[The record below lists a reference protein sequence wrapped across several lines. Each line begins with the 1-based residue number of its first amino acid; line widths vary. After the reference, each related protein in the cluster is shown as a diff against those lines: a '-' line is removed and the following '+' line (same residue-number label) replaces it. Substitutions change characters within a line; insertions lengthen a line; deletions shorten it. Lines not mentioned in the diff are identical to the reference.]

1 MLEAYFFI
9 GVFRLPI
16 FMKIKNAKMFYLW
29 LKKWRY
35 FFASI
40 FLVIII
46 FFMFI
51 YSVAGNLWLK
61 YPLFLKTPLAFKKLS
76 LSAFKEPLCHEDCS
90 LKRLLA
96 RGVIVESLKNGNQET
111 RKKVVKNLAAEDE
124 ELAFKL
130 ELLKVWREA
139 FGENNVSPELLE
151 VFAKSNDYQFR
162 NFMQNNFNLPL
173 SSWRDDERLR
183 VVDENLAIAE
193 RTQAL
198 ILLAHKDQE
207 FRQWSEKE
215 QIINIPELRTS
226 YLQALL
232 SASDIQLTEDFFE
245 NLWPLL
251 LSASEKEKNSAI
263 FLARAKLEAENQEAE
278 DFLIKIYQAAEFSPF
293 SRSFAAEILNR
304 HQGRENFSL
313 PKISEEDWEKYLAGE
328 NL

>member
-1 MLEAYFFI
+1 
-9 GVFRLPI
+9 
-16 FMKIKNAKMFYLW
+16 MKNQKLFLC

-35 FFASI
+35 IFASI
-40 FLVIII
+40 FLIIVIVS
-46 FFMFI
+46 MFI

-61 YPLFLKTPLAFKKLS
+61 YPLFLKTPLAFQKLS
-76 LSAFKEPLCHEDCS
+76 LSVFAEPLCHEDCS

-198 ILLAHKDQE
+198 ILLAHKDPE

>member
-1 MLEAYFFI
+1 
-9 GVFRLPI
+9 
-16 FMKIKNAKMFYLW
+16 MKMKNTKMIYLW

-96 RGVIVESLKNGNQET
+96 RGVILESLKNNNQET
-111 RKKVVKNLAAEDE
+111 RKKVIKNLAAEDE

-183 VVDENLAIAE
+183 VVDEN
-193 RTQAL
+193 
-198 ILLAHKDQE
+198 
-207 FRQWSEKE
+207 
-215 QIINIPELRTS
+215 
-226 YLQALL
+226 
-232 SASDIQLTEDFFE
+232 
-245 NLWPLL
+245 
-251 LSASEKEKNSAI
+251 
-263 FLARAKLEAENQEAE
+263 
-278 DFLIKIYQAAEFSPF
+278 
-293 SRSFAAEILNR
+293 
-304 HQGRENFSL
+304 
-313 PKISEEDWEKYLAGE
+313 
-328 NL
+328 